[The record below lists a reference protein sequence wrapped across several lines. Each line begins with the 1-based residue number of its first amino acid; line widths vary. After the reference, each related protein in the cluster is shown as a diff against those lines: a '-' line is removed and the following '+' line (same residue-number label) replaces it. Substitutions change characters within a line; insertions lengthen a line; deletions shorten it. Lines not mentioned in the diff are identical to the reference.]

1 MSGFN
6 WSKLANKSKLHRE
19 NTQKQKVAEQA
30 RIQKMLNDDTAP
42 ASEKQ
47 KEYIRGIIS
56 RTDFKMSNEEVDALT
71 INLAK
76 RIIGEYEA
84 HTPAT
89 QKQKEKIKKNK
100 LLIESKINTI
110 TIKEAKNIIFK
121 ASKLK
126 QNKNYS

>member
-6 WSKLANKSKLHRE
+6 WSKLANKSKLYRE